1 MHNFN
6 LFGQQFKRVVKTIL
20 NILGVVT
27 VFCLKKCVML
37 GSMMSLT
44 FSSHAAINLT
54 SGDVNLQLSGLI
66 DTGIASVSNVKQ
78 GTKTKTTGVDSILG
92 VSNLGLSGD
101 YKIDEDYQAF
111 FKLQAG
117 FNPSKGEQSKDG
129 ELFDRNAYIGMKTP
143 YGAVSIGKQW
153 TFNDDWLVGS
163 VFKGG
168 YNSGAIFKF
177 SEFDAVSE
185 IYSNLV
191 KYTSPEMNGWQFG
204 AIYGLKDDSNKN
216 THGQIF
222 SGAFKYAANQWMIG
236 GAYEDHEAQDNNHHY
251 KLSTLA
257 SRYNFSKLAT
267 RLGIA
272 YADIDGPGQFAAI
285 ASNSVKQQA
294 WTTEIGIDY
303 LFTPKLTLSGDIIY
317 KENTTFDHHAMVYR
331 ALAIYQVRQPLS
343 LIANVAYL
351 KNSDGSSESLVNT
364 DSNLA
369 GGGYANQDQLSTAV
383 GVRLTF

>member
-1 MHNFN
+1 
-6 LFGQQFKRVVKTIL
+6 
-20 NILGVVT
+20 
-27 VFCLKKCVML
+27 ML

-44 FSSHAAINLT
+44 LSSHAAINLA
-54 SGDVNLQLSGLI
+54 SDQVNLQLSGLI

-153 TFNDDWLVGS
+153 TFNDDWFVGS

-185 IYSNLV
+185 IYSNLI
-191 KYTSPEMNGWQFG
+191 KYTSPELDGWQFG
-204 AIYGLKDDSNKN
+204 AIYGLKDDSTKN

-222 SGAFKYAANQWMIG
+222 SGAFKYTANQWMIG
-236 GAYEDHEAQDNNHHY
+236 GAYEDHEAQDNDHHY

-257 SRYNFSKLAT
+257 YRYNFSKLST
-267 RLGIA
+267 RLGMA
-272 YADIDGPGQFAAI
+272 YSDIDGPGQYAAI
-285 ASNSVKQQA
+285 ASNSAKQQA
-294 WTTEIGIDY
+294 WATEIGVDY

-317 KENTTFDHHAMVYR
+317 KENTTFDHHATVYR
-331 ALAIYQVRQPLS
+331 ALAIYQIRKPLS
-343 LIANVAYL
+343 LLANVAYL
-351 KNSDGSSESLVNT
+351 KNSDDASESLVNT
-364 DSNLA
+364 DSGLA
-369 GGGYANQDQLSTAV
+369 GGGYLNQDQLSTAI
-383 GVRLTF
+383 GIRLTF